1 MDSLA
6 FPLPQI
12 AHALSQ
18 DEGIRLLEFSIYD
31 VRDEACS
38 ARRVFRIAPDNLR
51 SWWQSTV
58 ESLRPYEEVGLN
70 SPVQLQERTV
80 HLPMVDTKGTSSR
93 DLEQLARFVESE
105 CPEVSSINWFSSGR
119 SFHGYGSGLL
129 DEKRWRYFMGTLLLH
144 RPAADGVSVDTRWVG
159 HRLRDGY
166 GCLRLSQ
173 NSSTYLQQPEP
184 LGSLHGLGRPVE
196 VV

>member
-1 MDSLA
+1 MRSLL
-6 FPLPQI
+6 FPLPQF

-18 DEGIRLLEFSIYD
+18 DRGIRTLEFSIYD
-31 VRDEACS
+31 ARDEACS

-70 SPVQLQERTV
+70 SRVQLQERTV
-80 HLPMVDTKGTSSR
+80 HLPMVDTKGVSAR
-93 DLEQLARFVESE
+93 DLERLARFIEGE
-105 CPEVSSINWFSSGR
+105 CPEVSSIMWLRSGR

-129 DEKRWRYFMGTLLLH
+129 DEKRWGYFMGTLLLY
-144 RPAADGVSVDTRWVG
+144 RPTADGVSVDTRWVG

-173 NSSTYLQQPEP
+173 NSSAYVQQPEP
-184 LGSLHGLGRPVE
+184 LGSPYGLGRSVE